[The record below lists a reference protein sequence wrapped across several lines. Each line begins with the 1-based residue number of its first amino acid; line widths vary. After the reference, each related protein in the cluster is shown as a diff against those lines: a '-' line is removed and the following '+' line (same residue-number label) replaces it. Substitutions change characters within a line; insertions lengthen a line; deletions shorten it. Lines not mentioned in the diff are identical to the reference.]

1 MKSISII
8 IPTYNGNELL
18 DKYLPS
24 VVRACENYNGEWKII
39 VVDDGGEKIPL
50 LPFSKGE
57 NIKYIRRQQNGGFSK
72 AMNTG
77 IKQAKGE
84 IVIALNNDVM
94 VTSSFIEPLIKY
106 FDDPLVFSVKPQSVL
121 PDRKNESI
129 KAIKINK
136 GMIES
141 INSPVEKWGKDVLE
155 LPYSC
160 AGSAAYD
167 KNKLLE
173 LGGFDEIYSPFYWE
187 DFDLGYR
194 AIKRGWKNIYV
205 PESVVFHEHSAT
217 ISKMNSTFGKDGRG
231 VVNKQ
236 VIFIRNREIFYWKN
250 ICDFKLNTIALLS
263 FLIRFIKAI
272 ILREK
277 DIYKGL
283 MDFLKILPAV
293 MKKRRKE
300 KRASEVKDKEII
312 KRFSL

>member
-18 DKYLPS
+18 DKYLS
-24 VVRACENYNGEWKII
+24 LVVRACERYNGDWEII
-39 VVDDGGEKIPL
+39 VVDDGSREQEFL
-50 LPFSKGE
+50 FQAN

-94 VTSSFIEPLIKY
+94 VTSSFIEPLMRY
-106 FDDPLVFSVKPQSVL
+106 FADPLVFSVKPQSVL
-121 PDRKNESI
+121 PGGSNESI

-141 INSPVEKWGKDVLE
+141 INSPLEKWEKDILE

-167 KNKLLE
+167 KKKLSE

-194 AIKRGWKNIYV
+194 AVKRGWKNVYV
-205 PESVVFHEHSAT
+205 PESVVFHEHGAT
-217 ISKMNSTFGKDGRG
+217 ISKITKRG
-231 VVNKQ
+231 PSAQ
-236 VIFIRNREIFYWKN
+236 FIRNREIFYWKN
-250 ICDFKLNTIALLS
+250 ISDFKLNLIAFLS
-263 FLIRFIKAI
+263 FPVRFVKAI
-272 ILREK
+272 VLGKK
-277 DIYKGL
+277 DIYQGL
-283 MDFLKILPAV
+283 AEFLKVLPAV
-293 MKKRRKE
+293 MKKRREE
-300 KRASEVKDKEII
+300 KNVSVVKDKEVIE
-312 KRFSL
+312 KFKM